1 MAKPVTPDETS
12 QTAGGSPV
20 GSGLRV
26 HWSCGPWV
34 AMAALLAGTIYQLH
48 SQGRL
53 WWCACG
59 QMSLWS
65 GNTWSRHNSQHL
77 FDPYSFTHVLH
88 GMLLCGLFAW
98 LCPRLPFA
106 WRLCLAVSVEAI
118 WEVVENTDLV
128 IQRYRAVTASLDY
141 LGDTV
146 ANSLGDIL
154 SFVVG
159 VAIARY
165 LGFWRSLGLFMVTEV
180 VLVVWIRDSLLLN
193 ILMLLYPVD
202 AVRAWQMGP

>member
-1 MAKPVTPDETS
+1 MAEPVMPTGAAAP
-12 QTAGGSPV
+12 AGGSPAR
-20 GSGLRV
+20 SGPHIFWRY
-26 HWSCGPWV
+26 GPWG
-34 AMAALLAGTIYQLH
+34 AMAALLAGTIYQLR

-77 FDPYSFTHVLH
+77 FDPYSFTHMLH
-88 GMLLCGLFAW
+88 GMAICGILVW
-98 LCPRLPFA
+98 LCPRVSSA
-106 WRLCLAVSVEAI
+106 WRLWVAVFIEAV
-118 WEVVENTDLV
+118 WEVVENTDAV

-154 SFVVG
+154 SFGIG

-165 LGFWRSLGLFMVTEV
+165 LGFWRSLGLFLVTEL
-180 VLVVWIRDSLLLN
+180 VLLIWIRDSLLLN

-202 AVRAWQMGP
+202 AIRAWQMVH

>member
-1 MAKPVTPDETS
+1 MAAPVMPDESGAT
-12 QTAGGSPV
+12 TGGLPV
-20 GSGLRV
+20 RGGPRFR
-26 HWSCGPWV
+26 WSYAPWV
-34 AMAALLAGTIYQLH
+34 AMAALMAGTIYQLR

-59 QMSLWS
+59 QLSLWS
-65 GNTWSRHNSQHL
+65 GNTWIQHNSQHL
-77 FDPYSFTHVLH
+77 VDPYSLTHVLH

-106 WRLCLAVSVEAI
+106 WRLWLAVSVEAV
-118 WEVVENTDLV
+118 WEVVENTDIV

-146 ANSLGDIL
+146 VNSLGDIL
-154 SFVVG
+154 SFGIG
-159 VAIARY
+159 VAVARY
-165 LGFWRSLGLFMVTEV
+165 LGFWRSLGLFLVTEV

-193 ILMLLYPVD
+193 ILMLVYPVD
-202 AVRAWQMGP
+202 AVRTWQMSP

>member
-1 MAKPVTPDETS
+1 MAEPVMADKTVG
-12 QTAGGSPV
+12 TAGGSPV
-20 GSGLRV
+20 RSGPPVFWR
-26 HWSCGPWV
+26 HEPWG
-34 AMAALLAGTIYQLH
+34 AMAALLAGTIYQLR

-77 FDPYSFTHVLH
+77 FDPYSFTHMLH
-88 GMLLCGLFAW
+88 GMALCGILVW
-98 LCPRLPFA
+98 LCPRVSSA
-106 WRLCLAVSVEAI
+106 WRLWVAVFIEAV
-118 WEVVENTDLV
+118 WEVVENTDAV

-154 SFVVG
+154 SFGIG

-165 LGFWRSLGLFMVTEV
+165 LGFWRSLALFLVTEL
-180 VLVVWIRDSLLLN
+180 VLVIWIRDSLLLN
-193 ILMLLYPVD
+193 ILMLLSPVD
-202 AVRAWQMGP
+202 AIRAWQMVH

>member
-1 MAKPVTPDETS
+1 
-12 QTAGGSPV
+12 
-20 GSGLRV
+20 
-26 HWSCGPWV
+26 
-34 AMAALLAGTIYQLH
+34 MAALMAGTIYQLR

-59 QMSLWS
+59 QLSLWS
-65 GNTWSRHNSQHL
+65 GNTWIQHNSQHL
-77 FDPYSFTHVLH
+77 VDPYSLTHVLH

-106 WRLCLAVSVEAI
+106 WRLWLAVSVEAV
-118 WEVVENTDLV
+118 WEVVENTDIV

-146 ANSLGDIL
+146 VNSLGDIL
-154 SFVVG
+154 SFGIG
-159 VAIARY
+159 VAVARY
-165 LGFWRSLGLFMVTEV
+165 LGFWRSLGLFLVTEV

-193 ILMLLYPVD
+193 ILMLVYPVD
-202 AVRAWQMGP
+202 AVRTWQMSP